1 MLVIGIDPGTAIT
14 GFGILEEQPGGGIR
28 AIDYGVIRTKTE
40 QSQPERLLALQQD
53 LLRLVLKYQPA
64 EAAVEKLFFQK
75 NVKTALAVGEAR
87 GVVLLTLAM
96 HHIPLAE
103 YTPSDVKQTVVGY
116 GAAEKKQVQFMV
128 TELLKL
134 ESIPQPD
141 DAADALAIALCHLH
155 HYKYRDLAGL
165 R

>member
-1 MLVIGIDPGTAIT
+1 
-14 GFGILEEQPGGGIR
+14 
-28 AIDYGVIRTKTE
+28 
-40 QSQPERLLALQQD
+40 
-53 LLRLVLKYQPA
+53 
-64 EAAVEKLFFQK
+64 
-75 NVKTALAVGEAR
+75 
-87 GVVLLTLAM
+87 
-96 HHIPLAE
+96 
-103 YTPSDVKQTVVGY
+103 
-116 GAAEKKQVQFMV
+116 MV